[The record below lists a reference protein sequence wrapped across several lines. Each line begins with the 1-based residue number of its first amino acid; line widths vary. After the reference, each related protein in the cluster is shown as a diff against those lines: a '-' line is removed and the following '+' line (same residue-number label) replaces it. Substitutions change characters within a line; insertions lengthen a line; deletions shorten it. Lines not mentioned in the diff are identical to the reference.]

1 MIWIDVHPAGENP
14 TNTIRT
20 LPTPVH
26 VRPAYASCGRCPYV
40 AAFHESST
48 ELSRATAPE
57 KRAPDTIHNTS
68 ADRPMGLYPV
78 SLPSQLMKQW
88 RQSEA
93 SIDNRLL
100 GLLGPYYHH
109 AIITFNTCSRGSTH
123 RSLIDTGGGY
133 KLGGAGLSHTT
144 LWPSQRAVSP
154 FHLRA
159 PLDVQFN
166 QVSTTQ
172 PKCW

>member
-1 MIWIDVHPAGENP
+1 MYTLQGKTRPTRYVRFPHQSTYARHMLPVGGARMWQPFTSRQQSGAGP
-14 TNTIRT
+14 
-20 LPTPVH
+20 L
-26 VRPAYASCGRCPYV
+26 
-40 AAFHESST
+40 
-48 ELSRATAPE
+48 LSR
-57 KRAPDTIHNTS
+57 KGAPDIIHSTS

-109 AIITFNTCSRGSTH
+109 VIITFNTCSRGSTH

-144 LWPSQRAVSP
+144 L
-154 FHLRA
+154 
-159 PLDVQFN
+159 
-166 QVSTTQ
+166 
-172 PKCW
+172 